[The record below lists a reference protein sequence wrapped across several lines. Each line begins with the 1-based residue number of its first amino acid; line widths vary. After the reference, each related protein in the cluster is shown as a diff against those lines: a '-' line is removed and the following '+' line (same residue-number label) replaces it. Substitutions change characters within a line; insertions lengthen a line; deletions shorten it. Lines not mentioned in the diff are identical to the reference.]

1 MVRYIA
7 PALVLSLPLSSG
19 QIVSMDLDL
28 AAAMVD
34 QVMIVEVQYAMEF
47 PMDYM
52 SRIEY
57 SLKVLEV
64 VYGAAVQEGDYLAFY
79 SFNLPRSYTGPDG
92 MTTWES
98 PLVTG
103 SGLELTVE
111 EGDTVI
117 ALTYTLPCDESVPA
131 EIVRLEPLGNL
142 DAVMDCLD
150 NSE

>member
-1 MVRYIA
+1 LFRSI
-7 PALVLSLPLSSG
+7 PLALALSIPLSSG
-19 QIVSMDLDL
+19 QIVSMGLDQ
-28 AAAMVD
+28 AAGMAD
-34 QVMIVEVQYAMEF
+34 QVMIVEVQYAIEF

-64 VYGAAVQEGDYLAFY
+64 VYGVDVQEGDYLAFY

-117 ALTYTLPCDESVPA
+117 ALTYTLPCDESAPA
-131 EIVRLEPLGNL
+131 EVVRLEPLQNL
-142 DAVMDCLD
+142 EAVLDCMDIPQ
-150 NSE
+150 